1 MGRRAIKTYG
11 FSAFGTVFYVNILK
25 VQSVSVAFLNV
36 IFSLPLEMSNSWGFS
51 KRKLSIFNIQKVSK
65 FDGFPNK
72 KFCPQAVILFE
83 TKACACQNLH
93 IFHNTV
99 VSITSGMK
107 CVLSLAFKKF
117 WFDKVAKKVQNLVK
131 EEK

>member
-1 MGRRAIKTYG
+1 MD
-11 FSAFGTVFYVNILK
+11 FYVNKK
-25 VQSVSVAFLNV
+25 VLPTS
-36 IFSLPLEMSNSWGFS
+36 SLP
-51 KRKLSIFNIQKVSK
+51 I
-65 FDGFPNK
+65 
-72 KFCPQAVILFE
+72 E

-99 VSITSGMK
+99 VSITWGMK

-117 WFDKVAKKVQNLVK
+117 WLDKVSKKVQNLVK

>member
-1 MGRRAIKTYG
+1 MSFFHCHWKCR
-11 FSAFGTVFYVNILK
+11 ILG
-25 VQSVSVAFLNV
+25 AFLKG
-36 IFSLPLEMSNSWGFS
+36 SYL
-51 KRKLSIFNIQKVSK
+51 FNIQKVSK